1 VQAEGHIPI
10 YGVRLIVISE
20 SECLH
25 KVLDSE
31 IQSNSDRGE
40 RNIKGTE
47 LKNGKAANVS
57 VTGLNLDTPSSASN
71 VIKEW
76 EGRLDEEEY
85 VESGVDD
92 DVSSYLRPIDQEG
105 QKRR

>member
-1 VQAEGHIPI
+1 M
-10 YGVRLIVISE
+10 
-20 SECLH
+20 
-25 KVLDSE
+25 DSE
-31 IQSNSDRGE
+31 DGKRGRGNDE
-40 RNIKGTE
+40 GKE
-47 LKNGKAANVS
+47 LNNGKEANDS

-92 DVSSYLRPIDQEG
+92 DV
-105 QKRR
+105 RRVQGT